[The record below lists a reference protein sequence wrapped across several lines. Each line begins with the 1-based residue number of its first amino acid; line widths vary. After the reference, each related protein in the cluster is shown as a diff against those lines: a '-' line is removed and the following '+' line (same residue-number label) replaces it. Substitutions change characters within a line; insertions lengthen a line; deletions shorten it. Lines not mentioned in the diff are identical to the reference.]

1 MKNLKKFNK
10 FANYVPPA
18 PPPKY
23 NMDDYCGKILFC
35 IRGGRFSN
43 DLSCAVFTD
52 KNMGGYGLGIRG
64 DYFDK
69 TDFNQAMRKDGD
81 SLRRKLYTT
90 DEIDLLIKDLG
101 YENLSK
107 PEQTKSILN
116 ALKEERD
123 FTSSSNPNLERENG
137 LYVELD
143 DLKYIITEF
152 LYK

>member
-1 MKNLKKFNK
+1 MKFLKNFNEAKENIPKFNI
-10 FANYVPPA
+10 
-18 PPPKY
+18 
-23 NMDDYCGKILFC
+23 DDYCGQILFC
-35 IRGGRFSN
+35 VRGGRS
-43 DLSCAVFTD
+43 LSCAVFTD

-69 TDFNQAMRKDGD
+69 SSFNQAMRKDGD
-81 SLRRKLYTT
+81 SLGRKLYT
-90 DEIDLLIKDLG
+90 IDDIYILIKDLG

-107 PEQTKSILN
+107 PEQTKSILEKLEKTRN
-116 ALKEERD
+116 
-123 FTSSSNPNLERENG
+123 SYVSSNVRLERENG